1 MENNSPY
8 KIAYTNKSIIKIFDG
23 TTKTLGEVRHVPDL
37 NRNII
42 SLSTPNSKRYRYID
56 ESRVLKVNNDAK
68 IVMKGQKM
76 SYLYVS

>member
-8 KIAYTNKSIIKIFDG
+8 KITSTNKAIIKIFDG
-23 TTKTLGEVRHVPDL
+23 TVKTLGEVRHVPDL